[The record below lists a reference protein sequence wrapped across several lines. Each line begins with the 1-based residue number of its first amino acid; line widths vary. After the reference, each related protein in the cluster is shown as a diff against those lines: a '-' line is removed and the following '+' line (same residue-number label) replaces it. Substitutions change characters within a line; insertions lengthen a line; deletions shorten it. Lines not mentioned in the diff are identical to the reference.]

1 MLSPVEQI
9 KERLSIFDVVS
20 SYVKLHK
27 AGKNYKGLSPFSNEK
42 TPSFFVSPERDM
54 YYCFSTSQGGDIFT
68 FVEKME
74 GVDFSGALK
83 ILAEKAG
90 VTLAQESQKTRDE
103 RERLYDMLRKADA
116 FYRREMEKH
125 PDAVRYLKAR
135 GVSEETMRRF
145 HVGYAESEWR
155 NLYNYLKRDG
165 YGERELLDAGLIK
178 KAEHKD
184 GARHY
189 DTFRGRIMFPI
200 RDSAGRIVAFSG
212 RIFPETPTKDGVV
225 PAKYINSPET
235 PLYNKSRILYGY
247 DLAKGAIKKFNF
259 SILVEGQ
266 MDVVLS
272 HQTGYPNT
280 VGVSGTALTREQLTL
295 LNRLSKNIVMAFDAD
310 KAGIASAGRGASLA
324 LSMGMDVKVAA
335 LPSGIDPADMIKT
348 DQKRWKEAIK
358 SSTHIVEFALAQL
371 RAAHYEDRKFKLE
384 AEKTVLP
391 FIADIKSAIDRAHFI
406 QLVAREIGVSED
418 IILAEMNRIT
428 RARPEHN
435 LSQSEEGN
443 ARISRRDSPEDKLFG
458 IILWQESLKK
468 PAIDVIPLKT
478 ALKSA
483 LGDKKTEELL
493 KKAEGEKEQNIFKTE
508 LLYEEE
514 WQLKEDVEDLLRH
527 LMHRLTKEELEETT
541 AALRKAETKKDG
553 EMSSRLLVKSREI
566 AEKLK
571 LFIGK

>member
-1 MLSPVEQI
+1 MSSPVEQI
-9 KERLSIFDVVS
+9 KERLGIIDVVS

-90 VTLAQESQKTRDE
+90 VELVRESKDTRDK
-103 RERLYDMLRKADA
+103 RERLYDMLKKADA
-116 FYRREMEKH
+116 FYRHEIKRH
-125 PDAVRYLKAR
+125 PDVILYLQGR
-135 GVSEETMRRF
+135 GVSDETMLRF
-145 HVGYAESEWR
+145 SIGYAESEWR
-155 NLYNYLKRDG
+155 NLYDHLKKDG

-178 KAEHKD
+178 KAEHKE

-200 RDSAGRIVAFSG
+200 RDSAGRTVAFSG
-212 RIFPETPTKDGVV
+212 RIFPEVSGKDGVV

-247 DLAKGAIKKFNF
+247 DIAKGAIKKFNF

-266 MDVVLS
+266 MDVVLA
-272 HQTGYPNT
+272 HQAGYPNT

-310 KAGIASAGRGASLA
+310 RAGVASAGRSASLA
-324 LSMGMDVKVAA
+324 LSLGMDVKIAA
-335 LPSGIDPADMIKT
+335 LPLGVDPAELVRADPRK
-348 DQKRWKEAIK
+348 WKEAIK
-358 SSTHIVEFALAQL
+358 KSVHIVEFSLAQL
-371 RAAHYEDRKFKLE
+371 RTFGYDDRKFKLE
-384 AEKTVLP
+384 VEKKVLP
-391 FIADIKSAIDRAHFI
+391 FLAEIKSAIDREHFI
-406 QLVAREIGVSED
+406 QLVAREVGVSED
-418 IILAEMNRIT
+418 VIKASMERLRNELREPTSRVGEGKKEKIPPRDT
-428 RARPEHN
+428 PEN
-435 LSQSEEGN
+435 
-443 ARISRRDSPEDKLFG
+443 KLVH

-468 PAIDVIPLKT
+468 PIIDIPTLKD
-478 ALKSA
+478 ALKNAIGEKA
-483 LGDKKTEELL
+483 LESLRV
-493 KKAEGEKEQNIFKTE
+493 KAEKEKEQYIFKTE

-514 WQLKEDVEDLLRH
+514 HLLKEDVDDLLRY
-527 LMHRLTKEELEETT
+527 LSYRETQKELEETI
-541 AALRKAETKKDG
+541 AALRKAETG
-553 EMSSRLLVKSREI
+553 EDRETSSRLLTKSKEI

-571 LFIGK
+571 LFLGA